1 MKLFINDYQ
10 EGCIPEI
17 LAKMQSYNYNA
28 NSGYGTDKVCDC
40 ARNLIKKA
48 VQNESVDVHFVAGG
62 TLTNKIVISSFLRPF
77 EGVVCAD
84 TAHIATHETGA
95 IEQGGHKVLVVKNID
110 GKITP
115 NDVENLVN
123 EHITGLSREHTV
135 KPAMVYI
142 SQSTEMGTVYSLAEM
157 KALSDVCKKHGLIFY
172 IDGARI
178 LYSLFSKFCDFS
190 LADIC
195 SLCDVFY
202 IGGTKVGAL
211 LGEALV
217 IRNENLKKDFR
228 YLLKQ
233 SGALMAKGF
242 VMGVQFEGLFENDNY
257 VKYCKKAVANA
268 DEIRK
273 ALTEKGVEFESNA
286 SDTQTFAIFSK
297 EQYLTLEKD
306 FDFGGATYKGD
317 KAYARI
323 CTSWAT
329 PNENVEELL
338 QAILKL

>member
-10 EGCIPEI
+10 EGCLPEI
-17 LAKMQSYNYNA
+17 LQKMQANNYTA
-28 NSGYGTDKVCDC
+28 NSGYGADKICEN
-40 ARNLIKKA
+40 ARNLIKNALK
-48 VQNESVDVHFVAGG
+48 NDSVDVHFVAGG

-95 IEQGGHKVLVVKNID
+95 IESGGHKVLTVKNTD
-110 GKITP
+110 GKILP
-115 NDVENLVN
+115 SAVENLVK
-123 EHITGLSREHTV
+123 EHKNGLSREHTV

-142 SQSTEMGTVYSLAEM
+142 SQSTEMGTVYTLAEM
-157 KALSDVCKKHGLIFY
+157 RALSEVCKKHGLLFY

-178 LYSLFSKFCDFS
+178 LYSLFSARCDFT

-217 IRNENLKKDFR
+217 IVNSALKKDFR
-228 YLLKQ
+228 YILKQ
-233 SGALMAKGF
+233 NGALMAKGF

-257 VKYCKKAVANA
+257 AKYCKRAVEKA
-268 DEIRK
+268 DKIRS
-273 ALTEKGVEFESNA
+273 ALISKGVEFESDA
-286 SDTQTFAIFSK
+286 SDTQTFAIFNE
-297 EQYLTLEKD
+297 EQYKTLEKS
-306 FDFGGATYKGD
+306 FDFGGAVYKEG

-329 PNENVEELL
+329 PEDSVNLLLNAIENL
-338 QAILKL
+338 

>member
-10 EGCIPEI
+10 EGCLPEI
-17 LAKMQSYNYNA
+17 LQKLQEYNYNA
-28 NSGYGTDKVCDC
+28 NSGYGADSVCER
-40 ARNLIKKA
+40 AKKLIKDA
-48 VQNESVDVHFVAGG
+48 VHSNDVDVHFVAGG

-95 IEQGGHKVLVVKNID
+95 IENGGHKVITVANSD
-110 GKITP
+110 GKLLPKDI
-115 NDVENLVN
+115 ELLVK
-123 EHITGLSREHTV
+123 EHIEGLSREHTV

-142 SQSTEMGTVYSLAEM
+142 SQSTEMGTVYTLAEL
-157 KALSDVCKKHGLIFY
+157 KALSEVCKRNGLLFY
-172 IDGARI
+172 IDGARM
-178 LYSLFSKFCDFS
+178 LYSLFSTYCDFT

-217 IRNENLKKDFR
+217 IVNPNLKKDFR
-228 YLLKQ
+228 YVLKQ
-233 SGALMAKGF
+233 NGALMAKGF
-242 VMGVQFEGLFENDNY
+242 VMGAQFEGLFESDNY
-257 VKYCKKAVANA
+257 VKYCKQAVENA
-268 DEIRK
+268 DKIRL
-273 ALTEKGVEFESNA
+273 ALKQKGVEFESDA
-286 SDTQTFAIFSK
+286 SDTQTFAIFT
-297 EQYLTLEKD
+297 ENQYKVLEKH
-306 FDFGGATYKGD
+306 FDFGGAVYKNG

-329 PNENVEELL
+329 PKDSVNELL
-338 QAILKL
+338 SAIAKL

>member
-10 EGCIPEI
+10 EGCLPEI
-17 LAKMQSYNYNA
+17 LQKMQANNYTA
-28 NSGYGTDKVCDC
+28 NSGYGTDKICEN
-40 ARNLIKKA
+40 ARNLIKNALK
-48 VQNESVDVHFVAGG
+48 NDSVDVHFVAGG

-95 IEQGGHKVLVVKNID
+95 IESGGHKVLTVANAD
-110 GKITP
+110 GKILP
-115 NDVENLVN
+115 SAVENLVK
-123 EHITGLSREHTV
+123 EHKNGLSREHTV

-142 SQSTEMGTVYSLAEM
+142 SQSTEMGTVYTLSEM
-157 KALSDVCKKHGLIFY
+157 RAISEVCKKHGLLFY

-178 LYSLFSKFCDFS
+178 LYSLFSKFCDFT

-202 IGGTKVGAL
+202 VGGTKVGAL

-217 IRNENLKKDFR
+217 IVNPALKKDFR
-228 YLLKQ
+228 YILKQ
-233 SGALMAKGF
+233 NGALMAKGF

-257 VKYCKKAVANA
+257 VKYCKQAVEKA
-268 DEIRK
+268 DKIRS
-273 ALTEKGVEFESNA
+273 ALMRKGVEFESDA
-286 SDTQTFAIFSK
+286 SDTQTFAIFSE
-297 EQYLTLEKD
+297 EQYKTLEKS
-306 FDFGGATYKGD
+306 FDFGGAVYKED

-329 PNENVEELL
+329 PEDSVNLLLTAIENL
-338 QAILKL
+338 

>member
-110 GKITP
+110 GKITS

-178 LYSLFSKFCDFS
+178 LYSLFSKLCDFS

>member
-217 IRNENLKKDFR
+217 ICNENLKKDFR

-242 VMGVQFEGLFENDNY
+242 VMGVQF
-257 VKYCKKAVANA
+257 
-268 DEIRK
+268 
-273 ALTEKGVEFESNA
+273 
-286 SDTQTFAIFSK
+286 
-297 EQYLTLEKD
+297 
-306 FDFGGATYKGD
+306 
-317 KAYARI
+317 
-323 CTSWAT
+323 
-329 PNENVEELL
+329 
-338 QAILKL
+338 

>member
-17 LAKMQSYNYNA
+17 LEKMQSYNYNA
-28 NSGYGTDKVCDC
+28 NSGYGTDKVCDG
-40 ARNLIKKA
+40 ARNLIKNA
-48 VQNESVDVHFVAGG
+48 VKNNDVDVHFVAGG

-77 EGVVCAD
+77 EGVICAD

-95 IEQGGHKVLVVKNID
+95 IENGGHKVLTVKNID
-110 GKITP
+110 GKINP
-115 NDVENLVN
+115 CDVETLVN

-157 KALSDVCKKHGLIFY
+157 TALSDVCKKHGLLFY

-178 LYSLFSKFCDFS
+178 LYSLFSKFCDFT

-217 IRNENLKKDFR
+217 IKNETLKKDFR

-257 VKYCKKAVANA
+257 VKYCRQAVKNA
-268 DEIRK
+268 DTIRN

-297 EQYLTLEKD
+297 EQYLALEKD
-306 FDFGGATYKGD
+306 FDFGGATFKGE

-338 QAILKL
+338 QAISKL